1 MTPAETGASQHQGRA
16 VAARV
21 RAQYHSLSD
30 AERRVADAIEREAE
44 VVVRLPV
51 RALAER
57 IGVSEATIVR
67 FCRSVG
73 YQGLR
78 DLKLQLAAE
87 ALSPTAAAYESVA
100 DADDVPTIVEKVVRA
115 DIQAL
120 ADTLAV
126 LDHAA
131 LDQVVEAILG
141 ASRIEWYGVGSSVP
155 IVLDGYHRLLR
166 LGFPTSI
173 VTDSQLQ
180 AASAAQL
187 PAGAVAFAVSHTG
200 RSFETE
206 RAMHWAKRSGA
217 RCVLLTSHRKTPIGR
232 LVDIEIVTASPASTL
247 HPESG
252 ASRIAHLAVID
263 AISIALAMRRGE
275 SAGEALLTYQ
285 EVVSEHLLEDR

>member
-1 MTPAETGASQHQGRA
+1 MTRASASPRT

-21 RAQYHSLSD
+21 RARYQSLSE
-30 AERRVADAIEREAE
+30 AERKVADAIEHEAKLF
-44 VVVRLPV
+44 VRLPV
-51 RALAER
+51 RTLAER
-57 IGVSEATIVR
+57 VGVSEATVVR

-87 ALSPTAAAYESVA
+87 TLAPATASYEELT
-100 DADDVPTIVEKVVRA
+100 DADDVPTIVQKVVRA
-115 DIQAL
+115 DMQAL

-126 LDHAA
+126 FDPQAIDAA
-131 LDQVVEAILG
+131 VAAILD
-141 ASRIEWYGVGSSVP
+141 ASRVEWYGVGSSSP
-155 IVLDGYHRLLR
+155 IALDGYHRLLR

-173 VTDSQLQ
+173 ILDSQLQ
-180 AASAAQL
+180 AAAAAQL
-187 PAGAVAFAVSHTG
+187 PKGAVAFAVSHTG
-200 RSFETE
+200 RSVETE
-206 RAMHWAKRSGA
+206 RAMHWARRAGA
-217 RCVLLTSHRKTPIGR
+217 TCLLLTSHHRTPIGR
-232 LVDIEIVTASPASTL
+232 LADIEIVTASPSPTL

-285 EVVSEHLLEDR
+285 EVVAEHLLDDR